1 MLGFSF
7 KEARMEIKKQSFIKG
22 AAILAAA
29 GLITKIL
36 GAIYRI
42 PLGRI
47 VGGEAMGYYGTAYS
61 VYAWALT
68 ISAYAI
74 PIAISKLTAEKF
86 EMGRSDEAKRIF
98 KVALTFISII
108 GLFLSIALYVYAKDI
123 ANLLNNPG
131 SYIAILFVVPSVF
144 LFSIT
149 GALRGYFQGMQ
160 NMMPSAVSQIFEQ
173 LGRVVFGFALAIML
187 LPLGYQQAAGG
198 AVAGTTVGGVISV
211 IILVYIYFK
220 YKSKREDKVETLNYR
235 RESALSIL
243 KRLIVFTIPITI
255 GSSVMPIMGLL
266 DSMIIMD
273 RLQAAGYSLETAVS
287 MYGQLTQMA
296 MPFINFPQILTISLA
311 ASLVPAISESVTR
324 RDYESVEK
332 KSELAIRL
340 SLIMGLPAAFG
351 LFILADPIMTI
362 AYPAETI
369 SVVSALKYLAPAV
382 IFLTLVQTLT
392 AVLQGMGKEKLPVFN
407 LAVGAFVKIIV
418 TYTLTSIPSIN
429 VRGAAIGTV
438 AAYAIASILNLRAII
453 KYQKKSFNYRQMFGK
468 PILAT
473 ALMSFVAYF
482 TYKYAFLFTDRK
494 SISALLSMLLA
505 VIIYAATLILTKG
518 ITTEELQMA
527 PGGRRLS
534 KILAKKKKL

>member
-1 MLGFSF
+1 
-7 KEARMEIKKQSFIKG
+7 MEIRKQSFIKG

-47 VGGEAMGYYGTAYS
+47 VGSEAMGYYGTAYT
-61 VYAWALT
+61 VYTWALT
-68 ISAYAI
+68 VSAYAI
-74 PIAISKLTAEKF
+74 PIALSKLTAEKL
-86 EMGRSDEAKRIF
+86 EMGRGDEAKRIF
-98 KVALTFISII
+98 RVALTFISII
-108 GLFLSIALYVYAKDI
+108 GLFFSATLYVFAKDI

-131 SYIAILFVVPSVF
+131 SYIAILYVIPSVF

-149 GALRGYFQGMQ
+149 GAFRGYFQGMQ
-160 NMMPSAVSQIFEQ
+160 NMTPSAVSQVLEQ
-173 LGRVVFGFALAIML
+173 LGRVIFGFILAIML

-198 AVAGTTVGGVISV
+198 AVAGTTIGGTISV
-211 IILVYIYFK
+211 ITLVYIYFK
-220 YKSKREDKVETLNYR
+220 YKPNRGSVESLNNKK
-235 RESALSIL
+235 ESAVSIL
-243 KRLIVFTIPITI
+243 KRLIVFTVPITI

-296 MPFINFPQILTISLA
+296 MPFINLPQVLTISLA

-324 RDYESVEK
+324 RDLDSVEK
-332 KSELAIRL
+332 KSELAIRI

-362 AYPAETI
+362 AFPTEPS
-369 SVVSALKYLAPAV
+369 SVITALMYLAPAV

-392 AVLQGMGKEKLPVFN
+392 AILQGMGKEKIPVLN
-407 LAVGAFVKIIV
+407 LAIGAVVKVIV
-418 TYTLTSIPSIN
+418 TYTLTSIPYIN

-438 AAYAIASILNLRAII
+438 AAYAIAAILNLGAIV
-453 KYQKKSFNYRQMFGK
+453 KFQKKNFNYRQLVGK
-468 PILAT
+468 PVLAT
-473 ALMSFVAYF
+473 SAMTVAAYF
-482 TYKYAFLFTDRK
+482 AYKYGFMFTESK
-494 SISALLSMLLA
+494 SISALLSILLA
-505 VIIYAATLILTKG
+505 VTVYGVTLILIKG
-518 ITTEELQMA
+518 ITVEELQMA
-527 PGGRRLS
+527 PGGGKLS
-534 KILAKKKKL
+534 RVLKKKGLLK

>member
-1 MLGFSF
+1 
-7 KEARMEIKKQSFIKG
+7 MEIKKQSFIKG

-47 VGGEAMGYYGTAYS
+47 VGSEAMGYYGTAYT
-61 VYAWALT
+61 VYTWALT
-68 ISAYAI
+68 VSAYAI
-74 PIAISKLTAEKF
+74 PIAISKLTAEKL
-86 EMGRSDEAKRIF
+86 ELGRRDEAKRIF
-98 KVALTFISII
+98 RVALTFISIV
-108 GLFLSIALYVYAKDI
+108 GLFFSIALYVFAKDI

-144 LFSIT
+144 LFSVT

-160 NMMPSAVSQIFEQ
+160 NMMPSAISQVFEQ
-173 LGRVVFGFALAIML
+173 LGRVVFGFVLAIML

-198 AVAGTTVGGVISV
+198 AVAGTTIGGIIS
-211 IILVYIYFK
+211 IITLLYIYFK
-220 YKSKREDKVETLNYR
+220 YKSNREAMGETLNYR

-273 RLQAAGYSLETAVS
+273 RLQAAGYSLNTAVS

-296 MPFINFPQILTISLA
+296 MPFINLPQVLTISLA

-324 RDYESVEK
+324 RDIDSVEK
-332 KSELAIRL
+332 KSELAIRI

-362 AYPAETI
+362 AYPTEPN
-369 SVVSALKYLAPAV
+369 SVVTALMFLAPAV

-392 AVLQGMGKEKLPVFN
+392 AILQGMGKEKIPVLN
-407 LAVGAFVKIIV
+407 LAIGAFVKIIV

-438 AAYAIASILNLRAII
+438 AAYAIASILNLRAVV
-453 KYQKKSFNYRQMFGK
+453 KYQKKNFNYRQLIGK

-473 ALMSFVAYF
+473 VIMSFVAYF
-482 TYKYAFLFTDRK
+482 TYKYAFMFTDSK
-494 SISALLSMLLA
+494 ATSALLSMLLA
-505 VIIYAATLILTKG
+505 AIVYAATLILTKG
-518 ITTEELQMA
+518 ITSEELQMA
-527 PGGRRLS
+527 PGGSKLS
-534 KILAKKKKL
+534 KMLKKRSKLK